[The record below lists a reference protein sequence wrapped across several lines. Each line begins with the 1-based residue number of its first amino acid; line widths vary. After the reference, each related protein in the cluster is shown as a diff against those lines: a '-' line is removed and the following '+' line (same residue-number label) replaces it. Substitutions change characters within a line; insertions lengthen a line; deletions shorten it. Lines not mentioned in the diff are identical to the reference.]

1 MFIDEILKWLL
12 MVESLLEILV
22 KRRSQKFYKS
32 IDVNS
37 MENVIVEIKVRM
49 VFLVVHRFCEQ
60 VINKMKKMNRM
71 NKNRINRNHLDLSLG
86 RRDRNC
92 DTMRPILL

>member
-1 MFIDEILKWLL
+1 

-32 IDVNS
+32 IDIHS
-37 MENVIVEIKVRM
+37 MENAIVEIKVRM
-49 VFLVVHRFCEQ
+49 IFLVVHRFCEQ

-92 DTMRPILL
+92 NTMRPILL